1 MIYEIIIILL
11 LMLSIGLQL
20 KMFNSKT
27 PLKKSSKNGVILDS
41 CALIDGR
48 IIELAK
54 IGFLPDIIIIPSF
67 ILQELQLLADGKD
80 NVKRE
85 RARFGLQIAK
95 TLQQLESLTVAID
108 QTQPNKPTTDEKLV
122 TLAKSLKYKLFTT
135 DYNLNQVASIEGVE
149 VLNIN
154 ELAHALRPE
163 ILPGEE
169 VTVAITQPGTSRNQ
183 GVGYLQD
190 GTMVVIDDAQKD
202 IGKAITVAIT
212 KSHQTVAGKM
222 LFAKKATNNIK
233 NRSLN
238 KPEKHF
244 RTNIKSSQK

>member
-1 MIYEIIIILL
+1 MLLEIIIILL
-11 LMLSIGLQL
+11 ITISIILQV
-20 KMFNSKT
+20 KQRKSKT
-27 PLKKSSKNGVILDS
+27 FTSQKAKNGVILDS

-54 IGFLPDIIIIPSF
+54 IGFLPDAIVIPSF

-95 TLQQLESLTVAID
+95 SLQQLESLNVAID

-122 TLAKSLKYKLFTT
+122 SLAKSLHYKLFTT
-135 DYNLNQVASIEGVE
+135 DFNLNQVASIEGVT

-169 VTVAITQPGTSRNQ
+169 VKVSITQPGTNRNQ

-190 GTMVVIDDAQKD
+190 GTMIVIDDAQRD
-202 IGKAITVAIT
+202 IGKVISVTIT

-222 LFAKKATNNIK
+222 LFAKKVIT
-233 NRSLN
+233 
-238 KPEKHF
+238 
-244 RTNIKSSQK
+244 TSQKKPFVKPKKVYRQNQ

>member
-1 MIYEIIIILL
+1 MLLEIIIIILIVA
-11 LMLSIGLQL
+11 SIVLQL
-20 KMFNSKT
+20 KMHNSKSNT
-27 PLKKSSKNGVILDS
+27 KKIAKNGVILDS

-54 IGFLPDIIIIPSF
+54 IGFLPDAIVIPSF

-95 TLQQLESLTVAID
+95 TLQQLESLSVIID

-122 TLAKSLKYKLFTT
+122 SLAKTLHYKLFTT
-135 DYNLNQVASIEGVE
+135 DFNLNQVASIEGVT

-163 ILPGEE
+163 ILPGEK
-169 VTVAITQPGTSRNQ
+169 VKVSITQPGTNRNQ

-190 GTMVVIDDAQKD
+190 GTMIVIDDAQRD
-202 IGKAITVAIT
+202 IGKVISVTIT

-222 LFAKKATNNIK
+222 LFAKKDNAVK
-233 NRSLN
+233 SKSLDKPSLHSRQN
-238 KPEKHF
+238 KKY
-244 RTNIKSSQK
+244 S

>member
-1 MIYEIIIILL
+1 MLLEIIIILL
-11 LMLSIGLQL
+11 ITISIILQV
-20 KMFNSKT
+20 KQRKSKT
-27 PLKKSSKNGVILDS
+27 FTSKKAKNGVILDS

-54 IGFLPDIIIIPSF
+54 IGFLPDAIVIPSF

-95 TLQQLESLTVAID
+95 SLQQLESLNVAID

-122 TLAKSLKYKLFTT
+122 SLAKSLHYKLFTT
-135 DYNLNQVASIEGVE
+135 DYNLNQVASIEGVT

-169 VTVAITQPGTSRNQ
+169 IKVSITQPGTNRNQ

-190 GTMVVIDDAQKD
+190 GTMIVIDDAQRD
-202 IGKAITVAIT
+202 IGKVISVTIT

-222 LFAKKATNNIK
+222 LFAKKVIST
-233 NRSLN
+233 
-238 KPEKHF
+238 
-244 RTNIKSSQK
+244 SQKKPFIKPKKVYRQNQ